1 VGAAVAGIKN
11 VLRSRRNSRESIP
24 EREKEME
31 KEKEKEKEKVSRT
44 KNITPPN
51 KSDVL
56 ESTHRRHSSDV
67 RNVRAEESSSSSL
80 NSTFPKSSSS
90 VLQKLAAKKKSE
102 EGTKETKKE
111 KEKEK
116 DGEKGKE
123 KGRNE
128 GDKVLSKGQN
138 NEFDNSKQTK
148 KIEKSSKDRKRDK
161 KGTGP
166 RDDVN
171 DGMEG
176 SSSGMHGTEI
186 DGRIPGLTSRITATV
201 NPANVNRKSSLSPT
215 YTDLEDSL
223 NGFAPPQNSDPQK
236 NLGKIKTP
244 FFPRGKILKMEIY
257 STWGDGLYV
266 GLNGLDIF
274 DENGDLLSNNS
285 SGKSSVLRIE
295 SDRKNLLSLPEFEND
310 PREVSN
316 IVNGTNFTR
325 NDLHVWLAPLGN
337 LENNNN
343 ENIGNSNNSNNSNVN
358 EKKLITSISIFFK
371 KSITIS
377 LIRVFNYN
385 KSRTHCTR
393 GVRDCVFK
401 LDDVTIFEG

>member
-1 VGAAVAGIKN
+1 
-11 VLRSRRNSRESIP
+11 
-24 EREKEME
+24 M
-31 KEKEKEKEKVSRT
+31 
-44 KNITPPN
+44 
-51 KSDVL
+51 
-56 ESTHRRHSSDV
+56 
-67 RNVRAEESSSSSL
+67 
-80 NSTFPKSSSS
+80 NSTFPKSSNS
-90 VLQKLAAKKKSE
+90 VLQKLAAKKKIE

-116 DGEKGKE
+116 EEEKEKGK
-123 KGRNE
+123 NDMNQ
-128 GDKVLSKGQN
+128 DKVLSKSQN
-138 NEFDNSKQTK
+138 KEFDSSKQTNN
-148 KIEKSSKDRKRDK
+148 IERLSKDRKRDK
-161 KGTGP
+161 NGTGP
-166 RDDVN
+166 RDDGN

-186 DGRIPGLTSRITATV
+186 DGRTPGLPSRMTATV
-201 NPANVNRKSSLSPT
+201 NPAKPANVNRKNSLSPT
-215 YTDLEDSL
+215 CTDLEDSL
-223 NGFAPPQNSDPQK
+223 NGFAPAQNSEPQK

-295 SDRKNLLSLPEFEND
+295 SDRKNLLSSPEFEND

-337 LENNNN
+337 LENSNENNGNDNSNNNNNNN
-343 ENIGNSNNSNNSNVN
+343 EKN
-358 EKKLITSISIFFK
+358 LITSISIFFK

-401 LDDVTIFEG
+401 LDDVTIYDG

>member
-1 VGAAVAGIKN
+1 
-11 VLRSRRNSRESIP
+11 
-24 EREKEME
+24 M
-31 KEKEKEKEKVSRT
+31 
-44 KNITPPN
+44 
-51 KSDVL
+51 
-56 ESTHRRHSSDV
+56 
-67 RNVRAEESSSSSL
+67 
-80 NSTFPKSSSS
+80 NSTFPKRSSSS
-90 VLQKLAAKKKSE
+90 VLQKLAAKKKI
-102 EGTKETKKE
+102 EGEGIKETKKE

-116 DGEKGKE
+116 EVEKGKE

-128 GDKVLSKGQN
+128 VDKVSSEGQN
-138 NEFDNSKQTK
+138 NEFDNRKQTN
-148 KIEKSSKDRKRDK
+148 KIEKSSKDKKRDK
-161 KGTGP
+161 NGTGP
-166 RDDVN
+166 RDDGN
-171 DGMEG
+171 DGIEG

-186 DGRIPGLTSRITATV
+186 DGRIPGLPSRITATV
-201 NPANVNRKSSLSPT
+201 NPANTANSHRKNSSSPT

-223 NGFAPPQNSDPQK
+223 NVFAPPQNSDPQK
-236 NLGKIKTP
+236 NLGLIKTS

-295 SDRKNLLSLPEFEND
+295 SDRKNLLSSPEFEND

-325 NDLHVWLAPLGN
+325 NDLHVWLAPLGH
-337 LENNNN
+337 LENNN
-343 ENIGNSNNSNNSNVN
+343 ENNDNNGNSNNCNNNNTS

-401 LDDVTIFEG
+401 LDDVTIYEG